1 MLRNEKY
8 LPLVAAVEAATGRR
22 PHLSTVLRW
31 AQQGSKGTVL
41 ESVILGGRRLTSI
54 EAVKRFVAACS
65 ERAKAKTTPQITPK
79 QSKAIAQ
86 RDAEKLARR
95 LA

>member
-1 MLRNEKY
+1 VLENEKY
-8 LPLVAAVEAATGRR
+8 LGLVRAVEAATGRR
-22 PHLSTVLRW
+22 VHLSTALRW
-31 AQQGSKGTVL
+31 AMRGSKGIVL
-41 ESVILGGRRLTSI
+41 ESVILGGRRLTSA

-65 ERAKAKTTPQITPK
+65 ERVQATTTQITPK
-79 QSKAIAQ
+79 QSRAIAQ